1 MKTSELI
8 TAGPATRK
16 TIWLTSYMH
25 ALATRSPAE
34 AEAQADEAVQ
44 RYANRWRSGVL
55 ERLQRE
61 MSPEVIGLA

>member
-34 AEAQADEAVQ
+34 AEAQAEDAVQ
-44 RYANRWRSGVL
+44 RYERRWMSDML
-55 ERLQRE
+55 ERNRSIMQDE
-61 MSPEVIGLA
+61 QAA